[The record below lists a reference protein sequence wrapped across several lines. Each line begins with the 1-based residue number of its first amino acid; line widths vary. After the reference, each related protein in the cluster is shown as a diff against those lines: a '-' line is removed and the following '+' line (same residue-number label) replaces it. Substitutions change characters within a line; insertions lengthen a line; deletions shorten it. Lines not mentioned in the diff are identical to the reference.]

1 MKHLKTQQ
9 QMNEESENLN
19 ISDVSVS
26 DITNGFKFKMNGED
40 LIIVKDYE
48 KDGQDIKLMFSKLG
62 DFRSSNCMDILEN
75 DVKSSLELRFE
86 VKPQVHFVLDKNGKL
101 VDADK
106 LLKEN
111 NLLWKDPEKIF
122 YEKTGEKTG
131 EKNTREI
138 RFTKDRTKN
147 N

>member
-48 KDGQDIKLMFSKLG
+48 KDGQDRYVKLDRIEYNKKTG
-62 DFRSSNCMDILEN
+62 
-75 DVKSSLELRFE
+75 KSAY
-86 VKPQVHFVLDKNGKL
+86 VVLDKDVILNY
-101 VDADK
+101 
-106 LLKEN
+106 LKSH
-111 NLLWKDPEKIF
+111 
-122 YEKTGEKTG
+122 
-131 EKNTREI
+131 
-138 RFTKDRTKN
+138 
-147 N
+147 